1 MGFIITRNH
10 TYIRVKE
17 DGKKY
22 YNSDEKEKATEF
34 ASLEEVR
41 TFMDVMTA
49 GKRKTYCIVDVDSG
63 KKYVFKDDVI
73 VVKNRNNYGNATREY
88 LYDKAEDKCEL
99 CGRKIP
105 LPEMTI
111 DHVVPLAMGGRD
123 EIANLQCACQICNRV
138 KDKLMPEE
146 YADWVKESFEYQ
158 IRKRSRK
165 SLRWMIA
172 AWAVKGI

>member
-1 MGFIITRNH
+1 MGFILIKANK
-10 TYIRVKE
+10 YIKVE
-17 DGKKY
+17 ANGY
-22 YNSDEKEKATEF
+22 YHRIENREEATEF
-34 ASLEEVR
+34 ASAEQAIVFMEMIPEANHSKYIIEDANTRKQYKYKDGMLIVR
-41 TFMDVMTA
+41 
-49 GKRKTYCIVDVDSG
+49 
-63 KKYVFKDDVI
+63 
-73 VVKNRNNYGNATREY
+73 NRSQRGPQIRQYI
-88 LYDKAEDKCEL
+88 YDKANGRCEL

-105 LPEMTI
+105 LSEMTI

-138 KDKLMPEE
+138 KDKLLPEE

-158 IRKRSRK
+158 TQKRSRK

>member
-49 GKRKTYCIVDVDSG
+49 GKRKTY
-63 KKYVFKDDVI
+63 
-73 VVKNRNNYGNATREY
+73 RNNYGNATREY
-88 LYDKAEDKCEL
+88 LYDKAEGKCEL

-138 KDKLMPEE
+138 KDKLLPEE

>member
-1 MGFIITRNH
+1 MGYIIARDN
-10 TYIRVKE
+10 TYIRVKD

-22 YNSDEKEKATEF
+22 YNSDEREKATEF

-73 VVKNRNNYGNATREY
+73 VVKNRSNYGKETRKY
-88 LYDKAEDKCEL
+88 IYNKADGRCEL
-99 CGRKIP
+99 CGRKLLMTEMTLDHVIP
-105 LPEMTI
+105 LG
-111 DHVVPLAMGGRD
+111 MGGRD
-123 EIANLQCACQICNRV
+123 EIANLQCACRMCNHL
-138 KDKLMPEE
+138 KDNLPPEE
-146 YADWVKESFEYQ
+146 YADWIKGAFEYQ
-158 IRKRSRK
+158 MRKRSRK

-172 AWAVKGI
+172 AWAVEGI

>member
-49 GKRKTYCIVDVDSG
+49 GKRKTYCI
-63 KKYVFKDDVI
+63 
-73 VVKNRNNYGNATREY
+73 NYGNATREY
-88 LYDKAEDKCEL
+88 LYDKAEGKCEL

-138 KDKLMPEE
+138 KDKLLPEE

>member
-1 MGFIITRNH
+1 MGFMIIKANK
-10 TYIRVKE
+10 YIKVE
-17 DGKKY
+17 LDGQCHRI
-22 YNSDEKEKATEF
+22 EAGEEATEF
-34 ASLEEVR
+34 ASAEQVVV
-41 TFMDVMTA
+41 FMETIPKVKHSKYTIEDVNTQ
-49 GKRKTYCIVDVDSG
+49 KQY
-63 KKYVFKDDVI
+63 KYKNGMLI
-73 VVKNRNNYGNATREY
+73 VKNRSNHGSQTRQY
-88 LYDKAEDKCEL
+88 IYDKAEGRCEL

-138 KDKLMPEE
+138 KDKLLPEE